1 MILIIL
7 STFYV
12 LSQSQLL
19 QINNSYGIFLINYS
33 PSTFGFPVELKT
45 YGTAEFINPINGCID
60 FSNSDNNVAIIER
73 GNCSFVTKVFN
84 AQNSNYS
91 LVIVYDNIIEDLIT
105 MYGNNDTVDIPS
117 IFISLGS
124 SFLLTNESIISIIIN
139 DNKINNIQYV
149 RLFII
154 IIVGISVFGII
165 YIVIKIYKKI
175 RQQRI
180 NIQVPIT
187 NHIEIVNPIN
197 LDNPIIEYNNIN
209 SDTTSISSS
218 SSSCII
224 CQAEIKNDSYTF
236 KNTENG
242 GCDCNIIF
250 HKECMKTWFNTNS
263 SCPLCRKT
271 YT

>member
-1 MILIIL
+1 MILILL
-7 STFYV
+7 STFYIIAR
-12 LSQSQLL
+12 SQVL

-33 PSTFGFPVELKT
+33 PSTFGFPAELKT

-91 LVIVYDNIIEDLIT
+91 LVIVYDNLIEDLII
-105 MYGNNDTVDIPS
+105 MYGNNDTIVIPS

-139 DNKINNIQYV
+139 DNGINNNGYV
-149 RLFII
+149 KLFII
-154 IIVGISVFGII
+154 IIVGIVIFGII
-165 YIVIKIYKKI
+165 YIAIKIYKKI

-180 NIQVPIT
+180 NIQAPII
-187 NHIEIVNPIN
+187 NHPEIINYVN
-197 LDNPIIEYNNIN
+197 LDNLIIESNNIN
-209 SDTTSISSS
+209 SDTISISSS
-218 SSSCII
+218 SNSCII
-224 CQAEIKNDSYTF
+224 CQTEIKNDIYTF
-236 KNTENG
+236 KNKENG

-271 YT
+271 YS